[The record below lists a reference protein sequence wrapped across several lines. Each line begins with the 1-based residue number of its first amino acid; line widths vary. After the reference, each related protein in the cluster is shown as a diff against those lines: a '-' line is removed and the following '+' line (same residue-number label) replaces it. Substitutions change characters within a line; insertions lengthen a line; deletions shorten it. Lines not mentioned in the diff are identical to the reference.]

1 MRPALY
7 FCRQILSYH
16 LIMAGA
22 VAADLALVRVFG
34 QGSIFF
40 IYVNMFQYLFIL
52 MHAIG
57 ISNIC
62 GLFARLTLGCGAT
75 RRQIIVGYTVAML
88 VSALAATLLSI
99 ASAAATPLVL
109 GPLAGD
115 SVQAIMGTVLAG
127 GGLWYLLIPML
138 GAGAVFGWMPLL
150 KNRRG
155 WRAVVLI
162 AAAMIAVIVLCLVL
176 PLLALL
182 LMADGEH
189 AYLGFVNI
197 VRWATP
203 VGGAVLFVVFYA
215 LTVRELHRLAL

>member
-1 MRPALY
+1 MKPALY

-22 VAADLALVRVFG
+22 VAADLLLVRIFG
-34 QGSIFF
+34 QDSIFF

-62 GLFARLTLGCGAT
+62 GLYARLALGCGAT
-75 RRQIIVGYTVAML
+75 RRQIVAGYTAAMA
-88 VSALAATLLSI
+88 VSAFAATAL
-99 ASAAATPLVL
+99 SAAAAAVTPLAL

-115 SVQAIMGTVLAG
+115 SVQAIMGTALAG
-127 GGLWYLLIPML
+127 GGLWYLPVPML
-138 GAGAVFGWMPLL
+138 GIGAVFGWLPLL

-155 WRAVVLI
+155 WRSVVLI
-162 AAAMIAVIVLCLVL
+162 VAVIIAAIALCMVL
-176 PLLALL
+176 PLVALL

-189 AYLGFVNI
+189 TALGFVNI

-203 VGGAVLFVVFYA
+203 TGGCVLFVVFYA
-215 LTVRELHRLAL
+215 LTVRELRRLAL